1 MNGDRGE
8 AGGFVLFLSNTLY
21 FKGFSLKKFDRLVVE
36 PKGFE
41 PLTPTMPLCLELR
54 YLPMNPHLVKKSGRL
69 SGRFLKRNCQFC
81 RWSGGGLAG

>member
-1 MNGDRGE
+1 MNGERGE

-41 PLTPTMPLCLELR
+41 PLTPTMPLCLERR